1 MVGGRFHYAP
11 PSLRALGLLCTA
23 LLVACGLLVAGCGGG
38 DDQEEVT
45 GLLDRAFDK
54 SLDSADI
61 DLDSTIR
68 IRGVPQLERPVRIRA
83 TGPYRSEKGKPPDF
97 DIDLKVAVEGGG
109 ASIDTGRVS
118 VGDRAF
124 IKFQGGFYEVPRS
137 QVKQANDAFQ
147 GGRDRRSKVKGAGVN
162 PRSWI
167 TSAKDEG
174 EEEVAGVETK
184 HLSGRLD
191 VKRMVRDLN
200 RFVARA
206 GKSLG
211 AGAAVPKPLPQATLD
226 KIAQVVRNPTFDV
239 YVGTEDERIRRL
251 STNVQVSVPEGDRQQ
266 AQGIEGGSL
275 ELTVEFRDVGKPQR
289 IEAPAQSRPLSDLT
303 KQLGGAGAL
312 GLGGA
317 LRQGGAGQGGAGQ
330 GGAGQGGAG
339 TGGSP
344 GTPQSPQ
351 QQVPQ
356 APQGSGGSGGEA
368 EIFQRYADCLDKA
381 DPQDT
386 AALQR
391 CSELLR

>member
-1 MVGGRFHYAP
+1 MGGSVHYAP
-11 PSLRALGLLCTA
+11 PSLRALGLLCTILIA
-23 LLVACGLLVAGCGGG
+23 ACGLLVAGCGGG

-45 GLLDRAFDK
+45 KLLDRAFDK
-54 SLDSADI
+54 SLESADVN
-61 DLDSTIR
+61 LDSTLR
-68 IRGVPQLERPVRIRA
+68 VRGVPQLERPIRIRA
-83 TGPYRSEKGKPPDF
+83 NGPYRSTQKGKPPEF
-97 DIDLKVAVEGGG
+97 DIDLKIGVEGGG
-109 ASIDTGRVS
+109 ASIDTGRVA

-124 IKFQGGFYEVPRS
+124 IKFQGGFYEVPAE
-137 QVKQANDAFQ
+137 QVKEANEAFQ
-147 GGRDRRSKVKGAGVN
+147 GGRDRRKQVKGSGVN

-167 TSAKDEG
+167 SSAKDEG

-184 HLSGRLD
+184 HVSGQLD
-191 VKRMVRDLN
+191 VKRMVTDLN
-200 RFVARA
+200 RFVSRA

-239 YVGTEDERIRRL
+239 YVGAEDERIRRL
-251 STNVQVSVPEGDRQQ
+251 SANVQITVPEADRQQ
-266 AQGIEGGSL
+266 VRGIEGGSL
-275 ELTVEFRDVGKPQR
+275 ELTIEFRGVGKPQR

-317 LRQGGAGQGGAGQ
+317 LGQGGAGQ
-330 GGAGQGGAG
+330 GGSAE
-339 TGGSP
+339 
-344 GTPQSPQ
+344 TPQVPQ

-356 APQGSGGSGGEA
+356 SPQDGAGGTGGGGGDA
-368 EIFQRYADCLDKA
+368 ETFQRYAECLDKA

>member
-1 MVGGRFHYAP
+1 M
-11 PSLRALGLLCTA
+11 
-23 LLVACGLLVAGCGGG
+23 ACGLLIAGCGGG

-45 GLLDRAFDK
+45 KLLDRAFNK

-68 IRGVPQLERPVRIRA
+68 VRGVPQLERPIRIRA
-83 TGPYRSEKGKPPDF
+83 SGPYRSEKGKPPDF
-97 DIDLKVAVEGGG
+97 DIDLKIGVEGGG
-109 ASIDTGRVS
+109 ASVDTGRIS

-124 IKFQGGFYEVPRS
+124 IKFQGGFYEVPRD
-137 QVKQANDAFQ
+137 QVKEANEAFQ
-147 GGRDRRSKVKGAGVN
+147 GGRDKRSKVKGGGVN

-184 HLSGRLD
+184 HVSGQLD
-191 VKRMVRDLN
+191 VKRMIVDLN
-200 RFVARA
+200 KFVSRA

-211 AGAAVPKPLPQATLD
+211 AGASVPKPLPQATLD

-239 YVGTEDERIRRL
+239 YVGTDDERVRRL
-251 STNVQVSVPEGDRQQ
+251 SANVQVAVPEADRQ
-266 AQGIEGGSL
+266 AARGLEGGSM
-275 ELTVEFRDVGKPQR
+275 ELTIEFRDVGKPQK
-289 IEAPAQSRPLSDLT
+289 IEAPPQSRPLSDLT

-317 LRQGGAGQGGAGQ
+317 LGQGGAGQGGAGQ

-339 TGGSP
+339 PGGSAP
-344 GTPQSPQ
+344 GGSAGTPQVP
-351 QQVPQ
+351 QVPQ
-356 APQGSGGSGGEA
+356 APQGGGTGGSGGGGGDA
-368 EIFQRYADCLDKA
+368 ETFQRYADCLDKA